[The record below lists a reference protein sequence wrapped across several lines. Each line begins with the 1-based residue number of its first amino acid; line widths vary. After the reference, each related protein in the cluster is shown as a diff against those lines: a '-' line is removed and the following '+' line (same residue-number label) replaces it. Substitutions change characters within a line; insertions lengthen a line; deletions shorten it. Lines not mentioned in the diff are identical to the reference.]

1 MDGWPADQ
9 APHIHAVFAGVVMK
23 SQLRGQVRDFLESHN
38 GLSSHAP
45 YRFWAIPQGIRD
57 LARDLFM
64 RH

>member
-1 MDGWPADQ
+1 
-9 APHIHAVFAGVVMK
+9 VFAGVVMK